1 MGDEQRLR
9 YLRGALLLF
18 GLAFVLGLYPLML
31 LWSSAWTWEP
41 RQPEYEQM
49 LLGVYATLGIFLIL
63 ASRNPLDHLS
73 LIWFTVW
80 SSFVHGGFMAVQA
93 FVDPLERANLIGDV
107 PTLFTVAIVPAW
119 LTPRRGASS

>member
-1 MGDEQRLR
+1 MSDEQRLR

-18 GLAFVLGLYPLML
+18 GIAFVLGLYPLML
-31 LWSSAWTWEP
+31 FWSSAWTWEP

-63 ASRNPLDHLS
+63 ASRNPLEHLS

-80 SSFVHGGFMAVQA
+80 SSFVHGGIMAVQA
-93 FVDPLERANLIGDV
+93 FVDPAERANLIGDV
-107 PTLFTVAIVPAW
+107 PTLFAVAIVLAW
-119 LTPRRGASS
+119 LTRGRVGAS

>member
-1 MGDEQRLR
+1 MSDEQRLR

-18 GLAFVLGLYPLML
+18 GIVFVLGLYPLML
-31 LWSSAWTWEP
+31 FWSSAWTWEP

-63 ASRNPLDHLS
+63 ASRNPLEHLS

-80 SSFVHGGFMAVQA
+80 SSFVHGGIMAVQA

-107 PTLFTVAIVPAW
+107 PTLFAVAIVLAW
-119 LTPRRGASS
+119 LTPRRVAAS